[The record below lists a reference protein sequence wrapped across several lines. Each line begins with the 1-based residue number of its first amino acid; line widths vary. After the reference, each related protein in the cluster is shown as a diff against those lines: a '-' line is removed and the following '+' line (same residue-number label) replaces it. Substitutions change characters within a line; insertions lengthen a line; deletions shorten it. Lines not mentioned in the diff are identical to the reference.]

1 MKMLIIAVALALFA
15 PGVWADCGH
24 GNHKCEGGATGPQ
37 GEQGE
42 QGPKGD
48 KGDKGDPGAVGLTGV
63 AGLNGTDGRDGL
75 DGSAGLSLTEQ
86 KNYLD
91 SQGYWTDDEISEV
104 FAAATAMSGLDF
116 DSTTTK
122 TQIGIAVG
130 GYDSEQNMAVGIG
143 KVWDSDR
150 MGDILFSFKTV
161 VQESGRGDARPWVGS
176 AVWKF

>member
-1 MKMLIIAVALALFA
+1 MKYLIFLFLLVAVNPVFA
-15 PGVWADCGH
+15 DGGH
-24 GNHKCEGGATGPQ
+24 CKFLCQGEQ

-48 KGDKGDPGAVGLTGV
+48 KGDTGMAGADGVDGAAGV
-63 AGLNGTDGRDGL
+63 AGA
-75 DGSAGLSLTEQ
+75 AGLNLTET

-91 SQGYWTDDEISEV
+91 DEGYWTNDEISEV
-104 FAAATAMSGLDF
+104 FAASTAMSGLDF

-122 TQIGIAVG
+122 LQIGLAIG
-130 GYDSEQNMAVGIG
+130 GYDGEENMAIGVG

-150 MGDILFSFKTV
+150 MGDVLFSFKTT
-161 VQESGRGDARPWVGS
+161 VQEAGQGNARPWVGS